1 LSSEALAQPG
11 ALTQPAGL
19 ADCVSQTGGTCAQ
32 GHGLGDTTAV
42 AVSPDG
48 RNVYVVS
55 KGTQALAAFSRDAG
69 SGALTELGC
78 FTLWVNHQG

>member
-1 LSSEALAQPG
+1 VRA
-11 ALTQPAGL
+11 
-19 ADCVSQTGGTCAQ
+19 